1 MIINI
6 YFILLSIIVLISTIV
21 MTIWF
26 KTNRALNLY
35 IIFTIIL
42 ICLYLILVG
51 LNNLFQN
58 TTDYFHSS
66 FNYCQLIIVLTPT
79 INLFFKKL
87 IFDIKYPEKKD
98 FTHFIIPI
106 LSFYFLGNNFDVENS
121 ITKIIIFVLLVIY
134 TIYYSSKSYGFL
146 NKYVWRLNSNQ
157 KNLNF
162 LIKNWISFNYRM
174 TLIVMLHFYI
184 WELNYLWLPYRPE
197 VNLVLDSGLS
207 FVILFGYFKVITT
220 QELLF
225 GSFNFKYG
233 INKKE
238 SSKICLNQVWN
249 LDLKREISNN
259 KDTLLLVKINDK
271 ISYYIHNIE
280 QIAIF
285 NYSFREFRYSIY
297 DLSKEVGLPKYYL
310 DFIFKYYCQVTFNE
324 YKKIARIYDAVE
336 LINKGYLNSNKL
348 DSLAKHVGFA
358 SYNPFLINFKDI
370 TGVSPFDY
378 NKNRVITKTKYIK
391 FV

>member
-1 MIINI
+1 M
-6 YFILLSIIVLISTIV
+6 
-21 MTIWF
+21 
-26 KTNRALNLY
+26 
-35 IIFTIIL
+35 
-42 ICLYLILVG
+42 
-51 LNNLFQN
+51 
-58 TTDYFHSS
+58 
-66 FNYCQLIIVLTPT
+66 
-79 INLFFKKL
+79 
-87 IFDIKYPEKKD
+87 
-98 FTHFIIPI
+98 
-106 LSFYFLGNNFDVENS
+106 GNNFNIENS

-162 LIKNWISFNYRM
+162 LIKNWISFIYRM
-174 TLIVMLHFYI
+174 TLIVILHFYI
-184 WELNYLWLPYRPE
+184 WELNYLWLPYKPE

-225 GSFNFKYG
+225 GSSNFKYG
-233 INKKE
+233 IHQKE
-238 SSKICLNQVWN
+238 STKICLNQVWN
-249 LDLKREISNN
+249 FDLKREISNY

-280 QIAIF
+280 QIAII
-285 NYSFREFRYSIY
+285 NYSFREFGYSIY

-378 NKNRVITKTKYIK
+378 NKNRVITKTKYLK
-391 FV
+391 YVKN